1 MSRILIA
8 VTHLLG
14 AGHLTRAAALA
25 RAFAGAGHTVTLVS
39 GGMPAALPRLDGIRL
54 VQLPPVRITGTAFTA
69 LLDPD
74 GAPVTAERLAARR
87 DALVA
92 TFAQTIPD
100 AVITELYPFGRRVL
114 APEFEPLVEAV
125 RAAAPRPLLLASI
138 RDILATPSRP
148 DRIAATHARLDAYDA
163 VLVHGDPA
171 FLPLDASWPVD
182 ARIARRLRYTGYVDD
197 AEAIP
202 APDRPRAGIVVSGG
216 SSAAGLPLQEAAVGA
231 ALLTPGLSWRILV
244 GRAVPEPAFAA
255 LAAAAPGNAVVQRAR
270 PDFRALLT
278 GAALSVSQAGYNT
291 VLDLLHGGCPAL
303 LVPFEA
309 GHETEQ
315 RLRAETLAA
324 HGLARVLPES
334 ELTAERLAEAVRAA
348 PPPGADH
355 AIARDGA
362 RRSVAIVEAMLRD
375 AGLPASLS
383 DEALISPLPDRSRA
397 CPGSAGDRRS
407 RASPTSRGE
416 RPELR
421 RGSGSS
427 EPQVR
432 REGEGVSTRETPPG
446 APPHPRS
453 GFASARCVPWTG
465 TQPSPRPPG
474 EGESAHA
481 ELRPETRSPAVLAAP
496 LDLTPLTDALA
507 RAADEGR
514 ITTFWWR
521 DDDAT
526 AHTPA
531 LDRLLALAARTGWP
545 VALAAIPAR
554 AEPSLAARIADEP
567 GVDLLVHGLAH
578 ADHAPPEAK
587 KAEFGPHRALAAL
600 RSDAAEA
607 LGLAK
612 IRLGPRLLPVLVPP
626 WNRLAPDLPAVLPAL
641 GYRGVSAAHPLP
653 PVPGLAQA
661 HAAVDP
667 VAWRAGG
674 GLADPEKIVAR
685 AARAVAEG
693 GPVGLLTHHLVQ
705 DAATWA
711 FCERLL
717 DHLAAHAAA
726 DRGSRISRAAALFA
740 PATSPVS
747 QTDPIFP

>member
-25 RAFAGAGHTVTLVS
+25 RAFAGAGHAVTLVS
-39 GGMPAALPRLDGIRL
+39 GGLPAALPRLDGIRL

-69 LLDPD
+69 LLDPE
-74 GAPVTAERLAARR
+74 GAPVTAERLAARSH
-87 DALVA
+87 ALRAAFAEA
-92 TFAQTIPD
+92 TPD

-114 APEFEPLVEAV
+114 APEFEALAEAV
-125 RAAAPRPLLLASI
+125 RGAAARPLLLASI

-148 DRIAATHARLDAYDA
+148 ERIAATHARLHSYDA

-182 ARIARRLRYTGYVDD
+182 EAVARRLRYTGYVDESD
-197 AEAIP
+197 AAL
-202 APDRPRAGIVVSGG
+202 APDGPRAGIVVSGG
-216 SSAAGLPLQEAAVGA
+216 SSAAGLPLQEAAVA
-231 ALLTPGLSWRILV
+231 AASLTPGLSWRILV

-255 LAAAAPGNAVVQRAR
+255 LAAAAPGNVVVERAR
-270 PDFRALLT
+270 PDFRALLAR
-278 GAALSVSQAGYNT
+278 AALSVSQAGYNT

-334 ELTAERLAEAVRAA
+334 DLTAERLAAAVLAA
-348 PPPGADH
+348 PPPGIGH

-362 RRSVAIVEAMLRD
+362 RRSVAIVEAMLAD
-375 AGLPASLS
+375 ASLNR
-383 DEALISPLPDRSRA
+383 DEVRHFPSP
-397 CPGSAGDRRS
+397 GDLGLGS
-407 RASPTSRGE
+407 RASP
-416 RPELR
+416 
-421 RGSGSS
+421 
-427 EPQVR
+427 
-432 REGEGVSTRETPPG
+432 
-446 APPHPRS
+446 RS
-453 GFASARCVPWTG
+453 
-465 TQPSPRPPG
+465 PG
-474 EGESAHA
+474 EGK
-481 ELRPETRSPAVLAAP
+481 AVYLDAAV
-496 LDLTPLTDALA
+496 DFTPLTDALA
-507 RAADEGR
+507 RAADAGR
-514 ITTFWWR
+514 TTILWWR
-521 DDDAT
+521 DDDAV

-531 LDRLLALAARTGWP
+531 LDRLLALAVRTGWP

-554 AEPSLAARIADEP
+554 AEPSLAARVADEA
-567 GVDLLVHGLAH
+567 GIDLLVHGLAH
-578 ADHAPPEAK
+578 TNHAPLDSK
-587 KAEFGPHRALAAL
+587 RAEFGSHRPLAAL
-600 RSDAAEA
+600 QADAAKA
-607 LGLAK
+607 LALAK
-612 IRLGPRLLPVLVPP
+612 ARLGPRLLPVLVPP
-626 WNRLAPDLPAVLPAL
+626 WNRLAPDLPATLPAL
-641 GYRGVSAAHPLP
+641 GYQGVSAAHSLR
-653 PVPGLAQA
+653 PVAGLAQA
-661 HAAVDP
+661 HAAIDP

-674 GLADPEKIVAR
+674 GLADPGGVVAR

-717 DHLAAHAAA
+717 DHLAAHAAKDPA
-726 DRGSRISRAAALFA
+726 SRISRAAALFA
-740 PATSPVS
+740 PTASPVS